1 MVTAVQALLKPRTGR
16 ISPELKSP
24 LGMESS

>member
-16 ISPELKSP
+16 ISRELKSP
-24 LGMESS
+24 LGVEGS